1 MAEPRSRR
9 LRLLESL
16 CRAISDK
23 LHDSVSRAALACG
36 KDVTENTSAIY
47 TVARSEAPE
56 LLDQLLFVHHRVRQ
70 ERGES
75 PPLADDVTDD
85 VERQAML
92 SAVRAAVGRS
102 RARFTA

>member
-23 LHDSVSRAALACG
+23 LHERVGRVALASG
-36 KDVTENTSAIY
+36 RSLPENTSAIY
-47 TVARSEAPE
+47 TMAQSETPE
-56 LLDQLLFVHHRVRQ
+56 LLDQLLFVHSKVRQ
-70 ERGES
+70 ERGEAAS
-75 PPLADDVTDD
+75 LSDTFTDD
-85 VERQAML
+85 CERQAML

-102 RARFTA
+102 RARFGA

>member
-23 LHDSVSRAALACG
+23 LHESVGRVALASG
-36 KDVTENTSAIY
+36 KSQPENTSAIY
-47 TVARSEAPE
+47 TMAQSETPE
-56 LLDQLLFVHHRVRQ
+56 LLDQLFFVHSRVRQ
-70 ERGES
+70 ERGEEA
-75 PPLADDVTDD
+75 PLSDSLTDD
-85 VERQAML
+85 GERQAML

-102 RARFTA
+102 RARFSA